1 MLSLKLF
8 KSNELLNSSLKSLLG
23 GEPIVKATSYTVN
36 GGSPGTDT
44 CNYDTCKTTYED
56 RHKIDPT
63 NDPNM
68 CGA

>member
-8 KSNELLNSSLKSLLG
+8 KSNELFNSSLKALTG
-23 GEPIVKATSYTVN
+23 GIIKTTTYTVN
-36 GGSPGTDT
+36 KTSSGTDT
-44 CNYDTCKTTYED
+44 CDYSTCRTTYED
-56 RHKIDPT
+56 RHKISPT